1 MERKTF
7 SSGDKFTAEKDQ
19 MELLPKVPMKIKESP
34 YITST
39 SKKIGKKYSDYSVKT
54 QESDINLLSKFPRVD
69 NNFFSNPSYSEERKE
84 LRLPVLNKKENKKSI
99 ISSVSNYRSPRLSP
113 TLTRSELEVSKKD
126 EKIEEIESIDC
137 QNEVFKSPMR
147 GSSASRGFRSRK
159 SKTRPGKQSSKQ
171 RDDNL
176 DTLLMYRNNSDF
188 EFLMTEYIRRQGLEG
203 NTKIFILTGQHEFI
217 RRALKK
223 RGWVENK
230 NANSCAYH
238 LKWCFN
244 DSDYDY
250 KALKPG
256 QAYNHFQNNREL
268 TTKSG
273 LLKNLR
279 NITDFKVNID
289 KFFPRCYDLGD
300 GVQVKELI
308 KDYNRT
314 AILNIL
320 KKYING
326 LSIDKSL
333 LNLCQSYAEHLLLDL
348 TSKCEK
354 PLKTIEIRPEDIK
367 KCIELVPEPI
377 PPSLI
382 DQVKTQQISQLLN
395 SLHSFLPQLQME
407 GKENI
412 WIIKPGQNARGSG
425 VRCVRDLDEIL
436 DSGWKMQSRVVQK
449 YTESPLLIPLP
460 MGMCK
465 FDLRIWVLVSSIDP
479 LEVYMY
485 NTCYCRIC
493 QEPYNL
499 SSLDPFR
506 HLANYSIQKSVAK
519 SQSSTI
525 WTLSQLVSYLDS
537 LHVSWLDI
545 LPKIHYII
553 IQSLASVAELME
565 TRPGCFELYGF
576 DILLDSFFE
585 PWLLE
590 VNLSPACAERTD
602 WISETLDFMGEG
614 ILKIVLDTQPQVP
627 VYNQMMKP
635 QREIKGN
642 TQEWVMIFKGVTCED
657 FNNIK
662 CNLEI
667 IGEKF
672 NVKREKNLER
682 RYLMAKAAGFL
693 QYHVR
698 KYLAKVRVE
707 KLKVNHCVFKFQQV
721 FRRRLALDKVK
732 MRVRIKF
739 CIRIQ
744 SFFRMKLSQRLRRNL
759 EFLKN
764 VTIVQAVIRS
774 YKEQRRFKSIKEIRS
789 CVQIQAIL
797 RQKLSRNLVKAKKHY
812 LKSVIF
818 IQKTW
823 KTFYQS
829 KIKTVKNLQQVLRG
843 FIDRVDVKK
852 RFSFKAAIINIQKS
866 YRKFQ
871 STQHITALKI
881 QKAKSI
887 ISQYE
892 KFRIIIKSL
901 SLLRSGNS
909 AVIIQKYWRRHHSKK
924 ILKLKQEQKQFFLLQ
939 ICFIQ
944 KIVKGF
950 KDRKKFEKALKSKSA
965 IKIQKNFRGFRARK
979 YFKVL
984 RQVNYSA
991 VLIQKQFR
999 KYLARKRYL
1008 IMRRIFRE
1016 EQQRRI
1022 NFISKKKDLEKRAMK
1037 ATERLFKGKAMPE
1050 VPVPAMAKAE
1060 KLLYEKEE
1068 KIERIRTIYNQID
1081 ENLLINA
1088 KYERSSLIKSIIE
1101 DMKPRRDKSKSKKSK
1116 KNKSI
1121 WMQNSKVK

>member
-7 SSGDKFTAEKDQ
+7 SSGDRFTTEKDQ
-19 MELLPKVPMKIKESP
+19 MEILPKVPMKIKESP

-39 SKKIGKKYSDYSVKT
+39 SKKIGKKYSDFSVKT

-69 NNFFSNPSYSEERKE
+69 NNFFNIPSYSEERKE
-84 LRLPVLNKKENKKSI
+84 LRLPVLNKKDNKKSI

-113 TLTRSELEVSKKD
+113 TLTRSELETSKKD
-126 EKIEEIESIDC
+126 EKLEEIQSIDC

-159 SKTRPGKQSSKQ
+159 SKTRPGKHSSKQ

-188 EFLMTEYIRRQGLEG
+188 EFLMTEYIWRQGLEG
-203 NTKIFILTGQHEFI
+203 NTKIFILTGQHEFM

-238 LKWCFN
+238 FKWCFN

-279 NITDFKVNID
+279 NMTDIRVNID
-289 KFFPRCYDLGD
+289 SFFPRCYDLGD

-314 AILNIL
+314 AILNVL
-320 KKYING
+320 KKYVNG
-326 LSIDKSL
+326 LNIEKSL
-333 LNLCQSYAEHLLLDL
+333 LSLCQAYAEYILLDL
-348 TSKCEK
+348 NSKCEK
-354 PLKTIEIRPEDIK
+354 TLKTVEIRPEDIK
-367 KCIELVPEPI
+367 KCIELLPEAI
-377 PPSLI
+377 PDGLVN
-382 DQVKTQQISQLLN
+382 QVKTQEISQLLN
-395 SLHSFLPQLQME
+395 SLHHFLPQLQME

-449 YTESPLLIPLP
+449 YTESPLLIPQP
-460 MGMCK
+460 AGMCK

-479 LEVYMY
+479 LEIYMY

-525 WTLSQLVSYLDS
+525 WTLSQLVSYLES
-537 LHVSWLDI
+537 LEVSWLDI

-553 IQSLASVAELME
+553 IQSLTSVAELME
-565 TRPGCFELYGF
+565 ARTGCFELYGF
-576 DILLDSFFE
+576 DILLDSHFE

-602 WISETLDFMGEG
+602 WITETLDLMGDG
-614 ILKIVLDTQPQVP
+614 ILKIVLDGQAQVP
-627 VYNQMMKP
+627 VYSQMMKA

-642 TQEWVMIFKGVTCED
+642 TQEWVMIFKGVACED
-657 FNNIK
+657 SNNIK

-672 NVKREKNLER
+672 NIKREKNMER
-682 RYLMAKAAGFL
+682 KYLMVKAAGFI
-693 QYHVR
+693 QYNVR

-707 KLKVNHCVFKFQQV
+707 KLKVNHCVFRFQQV

-732 MRVRIKF
+732 MR
-739 CIRIQ
+739 IRVKCCVKIQ
-744 SFFRMKLSQRLRRNL
+744 SFFRMKLSQKLRLHL
-759 EFLKN
+759 EFLRN
-764 VTIVQAVIRS
+764 VMIVQAAVKS
-774 YKEQRRFKSIKEIRS
+774 FKEQKRFKAVKEIRS
-789 CVQIQAIL
+789 CVHIQALL
-797 RQKLSRNLVKAKKHY
+797 RQKLSKNLVDSKKYY

-818 IQKTW
+818 IQRTW
-823 KTFYQS
+823 KTHYQR
-829 KIKTVKNLQQVLRG
+829 KIKIISNIQQVLRG

-866 YRKFQ
+866 YRRFQ
-871 STQHITALKI
+871 STQVISSLKR
-881 QKAKSI
+881 QKARST

-892 KFRIIIKSL
+892 KFRIIVKSL
-901 SLLRSGNS
+901 SLLRLGNS
-909 AVIIQKYWRRHHSKK
+909 AVTIQKYWRRHHSKK
-924 ILKLKQEQKQFFLLQ
+924 ILRLKQQQKQFFLLQ

-950 KDRKKFEKALKSKSA
+950 KDRKKFEKALKSRSA
-965 IKIQKNFRGFRARK
+965 IKIQKTFRGFRARK
-979 YFKVL
+979 YFKIL
-984 RQVNYSA
+984 RQVNSSA
-991 VLIQKQFR
+991 VLIQKHFR
-999 KYLARKRYL
+999 MYLARKRYL
-1008 IMRRIFRE
+1008 IMRRIYRE

-1037 ATERLFKGKAMPE
+1037 ATERLFKGKPMPE
-1050 VPVPAMAKAE
+1050 VPVSAVGKAE
-1060 KLLYEKEE
+1060 KLLYDKEE

-1088 KYERSSLIKSIIE
+1088 KYERSSLIKSIID
-1101 DMKPRRDKSKSKKSK
+1101 DMKPRRDKSKTKKSK